1 MLVFEQSIG
10 LVEYG
15 DVANLGLQMVQNVQV
30 TWRNEAVGQLEV

>member
-1 MLVFEQSIG
+1 MLVFEQSNG